1 MNSLEIGLRLLAGAG
16 LILVNAYFVATEFAL
31 TRVRQYPESEFDTP
45 GLRRAWEMTEDLEF
59 YLTTCQIWIS
69 GTSIALGI
77 VAEPGLAAIFEPVF
91 QNSFLAS
98 VGAGS
103 LLAFF
108 IINMIHL
115 THGEQTPTYL
125 GVERSKQVA
134 RYGAGPLYWFAWVIS
149 PLIAVGDRTAKAT
162 LKLFGV
168 EMTGAWLEAETE
180 RIETRA
186 ELHRELGSVLERGEL
201 SRERR
206 EEVFNALAVDE
217 LRVSDVM
224 TDRGDIVFLSTDVS
238 VAENLERMGSSPHT
252 RFPLVEGD
260 LERYVGIVYV
270 PTVVDRIDSLRSGET
285 SFEDI
290 STPPMS
296 LAPDTPVSEAIDE
309 LQAENQELGLVRTV
323 VGADEESVEAG
334 ASAGDERASRES
346 DSVGG
351 GNGSETDQRIIG
363 LMTATDALEA
373 IVGAFEDPLETEE
386 FQAGDPD
393 SSRRRESRRE

>member
-1 MNSLEIGLRLLAGAG
+1 
-16 LILVNAYFVATEFAL
+16 
-31 TRVRQYPESEFDTP
+31 
-45 GLRRAWEMTEDLEF
+45 
-59 YLTTCQIWIS
+59 
-69 GTSIALGI
+69 
-77 VAEPGLAAIFEPVF
+77 
-91 QNSFLAS
+91 
-98 VGAGS
+98 
-103 LLAFF
+103 
-108 IINMIHL
+108 
-115 THGEQTPTYL
+115 
-125 GVERSKQVA
+125 
-134 RYGAGPLYWFAWVIS
+134 
-149 PLIAVGDRTAKAT
+149 
-162 LKLFGV
+162 
-168 EMTGAWLEAETE
+168 
-180 RIETRA
+180 
-186 ELHRELGSVLERGEL
+186 
-201 SRERR
+201 
-206 EEVFNALAVDE
+206 
-217 LRVSDVM
+217 M